1 MKTNYLQTPMFK
13 VNVKKQL
20 AKRKQF
26 SKDLKSKKF
35 KKKTKI
41 LEYANKFI

>member
-26 SKDLKSKKF
+26 SKDLKSKNF